1 LKLVLPRTRA
11 GEVNMRKLA
20 EGCAAMAAA
29 MLDAELLAIARR
41 TNDLDTATP
50 LQKAVV
56 RELRKRSPGLMNM
69 ASGSHA

>member
-1 LKLVLPRTRA
+1 
-11 GEVNMRKLA
+11 
-20 EGCAAMAAA
+20 MAAA